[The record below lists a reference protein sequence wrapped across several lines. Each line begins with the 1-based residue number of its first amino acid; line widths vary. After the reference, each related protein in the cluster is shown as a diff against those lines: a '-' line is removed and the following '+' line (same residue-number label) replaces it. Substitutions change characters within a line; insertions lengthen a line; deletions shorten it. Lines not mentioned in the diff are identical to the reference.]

1 MGFHKAW
8 ELLTAKTM
16 GWGRGFVLL
25 LPNLLVAIV
34 VLIAFWLAARLVKN
48 VLMRVLRRISQSE
61 QVNQLLAYSVFLA
74 VLAVGTFVALGIL
87 GLQKTVASLLA
98 GAGIITLALGFA
110 FQDIAAN
117 LMAGI
122 YLSVQRPFR
131 PGHIIETK
139 DFFGV
144 VKRIHLRWTELRTQ
158 QGQVVLIPNKQVF
171 ENPIMN
177 YSSTGERRVD
187 LRLGVSYGDDLEKAR
202 QIAIQAVQEV
212 STRLPDKDVEFFYE
226 EFGES
231 SINFVVRFWIAFQRQ
246 PDFLAAQ
253 SEAIERIKRAFDE
266 NGITIPF
273 PIRTLDFAKVG
284 GETFSQVLEEVG
296 ATPDGRARSA
306 RRTS

>member
-8 ELLTAKTM
+8 DLLNAKM
-16 GWGRGFVLL
+16 LGWGRGFILL
-25 LPNLLVAIV
+25 LPNLLVALV
-34 VLIAFWLAARLVKN
+34 VLTGFWLIARLAKN
-48 VLMRVLRRISQSE
+48 VLKRVLRRVSHSE

-74 VLAVGTFVALGIL
+74 LLAIGTFVALGIL
-87 GLQKTVASLLA
+87 ELQKTVASLLA

-144 VKRIHLRWTELRTQ
+144 VKRVHLRWTEIRTQ

-202 QIAIQAVQEV
+202 QTAIEAVQEV

-273 PIRTLDFAKVG
+273 PTRTLDFAAKG
-284 GETFSQVLEEVG
+284 GEMPI
-296 ATPDGRARSA
+296 PDGPVRSA

>member
-48 VLMRVLRRISQSE
+48 VLTRVLRRISQSE

-74 VLAVGTFVALGIL
+74 LLAVGTFVSLGIL

-177 YSSTGERRVD
+177 YSETGKRRVD

-202 QIAIQAVQEV
+202 LITVQAVEAV
-212 STRLPDKDVEFFYE
+212 STRLPDQDVEFFYE

-231 SINFVVRFWIAFQRQ
+231 SINFVVRFWIDFARQ

-253 SEAIERIKRAFDE
+253 SEAVERIKRAFDE

-284 GETFSQVLEEVG
+284 GETLSQVLEEVG

>member
-1 MGFHKAW
+1 M
-8 ELLTAKTM
+8 TAKTM

-74 VLAVGTFVALGIL
+74 ILAVGTFVALGIL

-231 SINFVVRFWIAFQRQ
+231 SINFVVRFWIEFQRQ

>member
-1 MGFHKAW
+1 MGLGKAW
-8 ELLTAKTM
+8 ELLSGKVM

-25 LPNLLVAIV
+25 LPNILVSLA
-34 VLIAFWLAARLVKN
+34 VLIGFWLIAKLARN
-48 VLMRVLRRISQSE
+48 VLLRILRRVSHSE
-61 QVNQLLAYSVFLA
+61 QVNRILATSVFLLLIA
-74 VLAVGTFVALGIL
+74 IGTFVALGIL
-87 GLQKTVASLLA
+87 GLQKTVTSLLA

-110 FQDIAAN
+110 FQDIASN

-144 VKRIHLRWTELRTQ
+144 VKRIHLRWTEIRTQ

-177 YSSTGERRVD
+177 YSSTGQRRVD

-202 QIAIQAVQEV
+202 RVAMRAVEGV
-212 STRLPDKDVEFFYE
+212 STRLPDKEAELFYE

-231 SINFVVRFWIAFQRQ
+231 SINFVVRFWIEFTRQ

-253 SEAIERIKRAFDE
+253 SEAIERIKKAFDE
-266 NGITIPF
+266 AGITIPF
-273 PIRTLDFAKVG
+273 PIRTLDFAVKG
-284 GETFSQVLEEVG
+284 GEKLSEMLEE
-296 ATPDGRARSA
+296 ARTGRAGGGPRPM
-306 RRTS
+306 